1 MEWPSSAEER
11 KTSVLEDFQ
20 GMSHESIE
28 IAVQAIA
35 RELKLGSI
43 IEYDNDAFE
52 VNVADED
59 INREHNRVVAK
70 IRFHDRL
77 DDSEAQRVNE
87 ALMKIDS
94 EAHERGVHFQMEK

>member
-1 MEWPSSAEER
+1 MEWPSESEER

-43 IEYDNDAFE
+43 IEYTNDAFE
-52 VNVADED
+52 VGVADED
-59 INREHNRVVAK
+59 IDREHNRVIAK
-70 IRFHDRL
+70 IRFHKRL

-87 ALMKIDS
+87 ALMKIDN
-94 EAHERGVHFQMEK
+94 EARERGVQFQVE